1 MQIAYANWDVVFG
14 TRLRKIMSYCALGC
28 PMMNLRTELRL
39 FQCPEWLDATP
50 TYVWSVHPYREMD

>member
-1 MQIAYANWDVVFG
+1 
-14 TRLRKIMSYCALGC
+14 MSYCALGC